1 MEKKNK
7 HATEQAQEQEVKT
20 PETPETEDVKTE
32 TAKAE
37 AAEAESTEQP
47 AEDKAAESAE
57 AAEKAEQPAEP
68 SAEDKLKA
76 ELCDSQD
83 RYRRMLAEYDNFRKR
98 SQREKETVYSD
109 AAADTIA
116 AFLPVLDNLDRALTV
131 ETADEAFK
139 KGVLMIQKQFY
150 DCLEKLKC
158 SEIEAKGEQFDP
170 NLHNAVM
177 HVDDETVDDNT
188 VVEVFQKGFK
198 INDRVIRHAMVK
210 VAN

>member
-1 MEKKNK
+1 LAKKNK
-7 HATEQAQEQEVKT
+7 
-20 PETPETEDVKTE
+20 
-32 TAKAE
+32 E
-37 AAEAESTEQP
+37 AAEAEVKDQNTPEGAENETQEPETAQESTP
-47 AEDKAAESAE
+47 
-57 AAEKAEQPAEP
+57 EKATEKAPEKSELEEQKE
-68 SAEDKLKA
+68 
-76 ELCDSQD
+76 
-83 RYRRMLAEYDNFRKR
+83 RYLRLAAEYDNFRKR